1 MLKAFRYLKPF
12 WLSVIAVIA
21 FVFGQ
26 VQCELAL
33 PDYMSDI
40 VTYGIQYSGIT
51 ANVPQAIRTDTMEHM
66 AYFLSDSDYQTI
78 LQSYRLDNTVTLEG
92 KNYTVDE
99 EVYVLKDDAE
109 ASVQNIISKPYIIT
123 SMVSSKEVL
132 DAMGINNTDVLW

>member
-40 VTYGIQYSGIT
+40 VTYGIQYNGIT
-51 ANVPQAIRTDTMEHM
+51 ANIPQAIRTDTM
-66 AYFLSDSDYQTI
+66 
-78 LQSYRLDNTVTLEG
+78 
-92 KNYTVDE
+92 
-99 EVYVLKDDAE
+99 
-109 ASVQNIISKPYIIT
+109 
-123 SMVSSKEVL
+123 
-132 DAMGINNTDVLW
+132 